1 MTEIL
6 IQSAYIMAYL
16 GANALALLLFGVIA
30 AWWESIGQAFL
41 GFLTM
46 LIWLWLAIAGFVWFF
61 EV

>member
-6 IQSAYIMAYL
+6 IQSANIMAYL
-16 GANALALLLFGVIA
+16 GANVLALLLFGVIA
-30 AWWESIGQAFL
+30 AWWENMGQSFA